1 MITATRPGNGQD
13 TSTDSQSQ
21 GSLDEANQNT
31 EAVIRVMTALQN
43 AESVDDAIAA
53 ALETVRDAFG
63 WAYGSFW
70 RVDEQNNVLK
80 FDSESGT
87 VNEEFR
93 RVTQEATFPEGVG
106 LSGRAWKQ
114 RELLFVEDIGT
125 VTDCC
130 RAPVAQRAGVKS
142 GICFPIF
149 INGRPFGTI
158 DFFTTETLTIS
169 ETRMAVLRN
178 LSGLVTAALDR
189 LELQEAAVRVQNM
202 MDNVPLNA
210 IFADRNLDITY
221 VNPASVKTLRQL
233 EHLLPIPIDQIL
245 GANVDVFHKDPAMQR
260 RILGNP
266 DNLPHRAKIKLG
278 DETLDLSVCAI
289 YDKHRNYIGP
299 MVTWEIIT
307 DRVKLADDVMQGVAV
322 VASSATELQANSK
335 TMASAAEET
344 ARQSQ
349 VVAAASEQAT
359 RNVETVSSA
368 TEELTASIS
377 EIARHVQDASKIT
390 GQAVH
395 EADTTNR
402 TITELG
408 EASQE
413 IGQVVKVITSIAQQT
428 NLLALNATI
437 EAARAGEA
445 GKGFAVVANE
455 VKELARQTA
464 NATEE
469 ISQKIGAIQS
479 STGTAV
485 SAIGSISETIGKI
498 NEIATTIA
506 GAVEEQ
512 TAATNEISR
521 NVAEAAKGTS
531 EVSSNIGGVAQ
542 AADES
547 GKATGDILTAADS
560 LAQEAVRLEAVVKS
574 FVD

>member
-1 MITATRPGNGQD
+1 MITATRPGNGRETLTDGQPQD
-13 TSTDSQSQ
+13 ALAEAEQNTDAVIR
-21 GSLDEANQNT
+21 LVTTLQNT
-31 EAVIRVMTALQN
+31 ET
-43 AESVDDAIAA
+43 VDDAVAVT
-53 ALETVRDAFG
+53 LETIRDAFG

-70 RVDEQNNVLK
+70 RIDEQANALK
-80 FDSESGT
+80 FDSESGS

-93 RVTQEATFPEGVG
+93 RVTQEATFLEGVG

-149 INGRPFGTI
+149 LNGRPFGTI
-158 DFFTTETLTIS
+158 DFFATETLTMS
-169 ETRMAVLRN
+169 ETRMSVLRN
-178 LSGLVTAALDR
+178 VGALLIASLDR
-189 LELQEAAVRVQNM
+189 LELQEAAVQTQNM
-202 MDNVPLNA
+202 MDNVPINVV
-210 IFADRNLDITY
+210 FANRNLDITY

-233 EHLLPIPIDQIL
+233 EHLLPVPIDQIV
-245 GANVDVFHKDPAMQR
+245 GSNVDLFHKNPEMQR
-260 RILGNP
+260 RILNNP

-278 DETLDLSVCAI
+278 EETLDLSVCAI
-289 YDKHRNYIGP
+289 YDKNRNYIGP
-299 MVTWEIIT
+299 MVTWEIVT

-335 TMASAAEET
+335 TMASTAEET
-344 ARQSQ
+344 SRQSQ
-349 VVAAASEQAT
+349 VVAAASEEAT

-368 TEELTASIS
+368 TEELTASII
-377 EIARHVQDASKIT
+377 EISRHVQDASKIS
-390 GQAVH
+390 GQAVE
-395 EADTTNR
+395 EAETTNK
-402 TITELG
+402 TIAELG

-413 IGQVVKVITSIAQQT
+413 IGQVIKVITSIAQQT

-479 STGTAV
+479 STGVAV
-485 SAIGSISETIGKI
+485 SAIGSIGETIGKI

-506 GAVEEQ
+506 SAVEEQ

-521 NVAEAAKGTS
+521 NVSEAAKGTA

-547 GKATGDILTAADS
+547 GKASADILTAADS
-560 LAQEAVRLEAVVKS
+560 LAQEAVRLEQVVKG
-574 FVD
+574 FVN